1 MQLHEIC
8 LVCLNRLIT
17 FCTSSIILTAICT
30 VPYIHGLLNSVHI
43 LLLQVFISYGKKSS
57 GELLLSYGFVPREGT
72 NPNDSVE
79 LLVSLNKS
87 DKCFKE
93 KLQALKKNGLSE

>member
-1 MQLHEIC
+1 MQLHDFF
-8 LVCLNRLIT
+8 LVRLNRLIT
-17 FCTSSIILTAICT
+17 FCTSLIILTAICT
-30 VPYIHGLLNSVHI
+30 GLLNSVPI
-43 LLLQVFISYGKKSS
+43 LVFISYRKKSS

>member
-1 MQLHEIC
+1 
-8 LVCLNRLIT
+8 LVRLNRLIT
-17 FCTSSIILTAICT
+17 FCTSLIILTAICT
-30 VPYIHGLLNSVHI
+30 GLLNSVPI
-43 LLLQVFISYGKKSS
+43 LPLQVFISYRKKSS